1 MAMTINQ
8 MTIENFGGI
17 AHLVVSLDE
26 HIHLMETFYVE
37 EMVVILT
44 RLLRV
49 EPQLPVSASWIR
61 DDTRITATVFLADK
75 QYTVYIDTDEKKS
88 GTNSGKS

>member
-8 MTIENFGGI
+8 ITIENFVGI

-26 HIHLMETFYVE
+26 HIHLMETNYVE
-37 EMVVILT
+37 ELIVILT
-44 RLLRV
+44 RRLSV

-61 DDTRITATVFLADK
+61 DGTRIT
-75 QYTVYIDTDEKKS
+75 S
-88 GTNSGKS
+88 C

>member
-8 MTIENFGGI
+8 ITIENFGGI
-17 AHLVVSLDE
+17 AHLAVSLDE
-26 HIHLMETFYVE
+26 HIHLMETSYVE
-37 EMVVILT
+37 EMIVILT
-44 RLLRV
+44 RLLSV

>member
-8 MTIENFGGI
+8 ITIENFVGI

-26 HIHLMETFYVE
+26 HIHLMETNYVE
-37 EMVVILT
+37 ELIVILT
-44 RLLRV
+44 RLLSV

-61 DDTRITATVFLADK
+61 DGTRIT
-75 QYTVYIDTDEKKS
+75 S
-88 GTNSGKS
+88 C

>member
-8 MTIENFGGI
+8 ITIENFGGI

-26 HIHLMETFYVE
+26 HIHLMETNYVE
-37 EMVVILT
+37 EMIVILT
-44 RLLRV
+44 SLLSV

-61 DDTRITATVFLADK
+61 DGTRITATVFLADK
-75 QYTVYIDTDEKKS
+75 QYTVRIDTDEKREI
-88 GTNSGKS
+88 